1 MSPLAKKT
9 IKLVKGCMA
18 NERSAQEGLY
28 KQFYADM
35 LRLCVRY
42 LKTNDLAKEALN
54 QGFLKVFQN
63 IDSFDDKKGELN
75 AWIATIMIRTCI
87 DIKRKELK
95 FTTDIDE
102 TGITEN
108 VFVSPAILDKLYA
121 EDLIGMIRLLP
132 DATQMVFNLSVIDG
146 YSHKEISEQLNITES
161 TSRWHLSE
169 AKKQLRVLLEPLGV
183 SNDYPTE
190 NNKGAR

>member
-1 MSPLAKKT
+1 MSSSAKKT

-35 LRLCVRY
+35 LRLCIRY

-63 IDSFDDKKGELN
+63 INSFNDEKGELG
-75 AWIATIMIRTCI
+75 AWIGTIMIRTCI
-87 DIKRKELK
+87 DLSRKELK
-95 FTTDIDE
+95 FVTDIDE
-102 TGITEN
+102 AGITEN
-108 VFVSPAILDKLYA
+108 IFVSPAVLDKLYA
-121 EDLIGMIRLLP
+121 EDLISMIRLLP

-146 YSHKEISEQLNITES
+146 YTHKEISEQLNISES

-169 AKKQLRVLLEPLGV
+169 GKKQLRGLLAPKGTG
-183 SNDYPTE
+183 NDYPTE
-190 NNKGAR
+190 SNNGTR

>member
-1 MSPLAKKT
+1 
-9 IKLVKGCMA
+9 MA

-35 LRLCVRY
+35 LRLCIRY

-63 IDSFDDKKGELN
+63 INSFNDEKGELG
-75 AWIATIMIRTCI
+75 AWIGTIMIRTCI
-87 DIKRKELK
+87 DLGRKELK
-95 FTTDIDE
+95 FVTDIDE
-102 TGITEN
+102 AGITEN
-108 VFVSPAILDKLYA
+108 IFVSPAALDKLYA
-121 EDLIGMIRLLP
+121 EDLISMIRLLP

-146 YSHKEISEQLNITES
+146 YTHKEISEQLNISES

-169 AKKQLRVLLEPLGV
+169 GKKQLRGLLAPKGTG
-183 SNDYPTE
+183 SDYPTE
-190 NNKGAR
+190 FNNGTR

>member
-1 MSPLAKKT
+1 MSPSAKKT

-28 KQFYADM
+28 KQFYTDM
-35 LRLCVRY
+35 LRLCIRY

-63 IDSFDDKKGELN
+63 INSFDDKKGELN
-75 AWIATIMIRTCI
+75 AWVATIMIRTCI

-102 TGITEN
+102 AGITEN

-121 EDLIGMIRLLP
+121 EDLIGMIRFLP

-169 AKKQLRVLLEPLGV
+169 GKKQLRVLLEPRGAGH
-183 SNDYPTE
+183 DYPTE
-190 NNKGAR
+190 HKKGAR

>member
-1 MSPLAKKT
+1 
-9 IKLVKGCMA
+9 MA

-35 LRLCVRY
+35 LRLCIRY

-63 IDSFDDKKGELN
+63 INSFDDKKGELN
-75 AWIATIMIRTCI
+75 AWIGTIMIRTCI
-87 DIKRKELK
+87 DINRKELK
-95 FTTDIDE
+95 FKTDVDE
-102 TGITEN
+102 AGINEN
-108 VFVSPAILDKLYA
+108 IFVSPAILDKLYA
-121 EDLIGMIRLLP
+121 EDLIGVIRLLP
-132 DATQMVFNLSVIDG
+132 NATQMVFNLSVIDG
-146 YSHKEISEQLNITES
+146 YTHKEISEQLNITES

-169 AKKQLRVLLEPLGV
+169 GKKQLRVLLEPRDA

-190 NNKGAR
+190 HNKGAK

>member
-18 NERSAQEGLY
+18 NDRSAQEGLY

-35 LRLCVRY
+35 LRLCIRY

-63 IDSFDDKKGELN
+63 INSFDDKKGELN

-108 VFVSPAILDKLYA
+108 VFVSPAILDKLYT

-132 DATQMVFNLSVIDG
+132 DATQIVFNLSVIDG

-169 AKKQLRVLLEPLGV
+169 GKKQLRVLLEPHGAG
-183 SNDYPTE
+183 NDYPTE
-190 NNKGAR
+190 HNKGAR

>member
-35 LRLCVRY
+35 LRLCIRY

-169 AKKQLRVLLEPLGV
+169 GKKQLRVLLEPLGV

>member
-35 LRLCVRY
+35 LRLCIRY

-63 IDSFDDKKGELN
+63 IDSFDDQKGELN

-146 YSHKEISEQLNITES
+146 YTHKEISEQLNITES

-169 AKKQLRVLLEPLGV
+169 GKKQLRVLLEPRGA